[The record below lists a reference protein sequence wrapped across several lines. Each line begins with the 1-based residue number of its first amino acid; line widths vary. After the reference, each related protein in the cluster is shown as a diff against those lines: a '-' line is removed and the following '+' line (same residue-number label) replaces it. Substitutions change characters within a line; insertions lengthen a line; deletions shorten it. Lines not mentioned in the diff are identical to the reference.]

1 MPDAILLAILV
12 PGSARNPHVLKYAP
26 VSPRWPCPDWLRQLR
41 MMRQTF
47 YFSKRAYKK
56 SLHWEAFRRCF
67 PFLFSRASLLE
78 SGAKVKK
85 EAENSSI
92 HACVTL
98 CGKNRRTFI
107 EKGYGSIVNL
117 LTEQQIKE
125 REPGSLFSLAYAR
138 AAFAFSTR
146 AVNATLS
153 NTAMS
158 ARILRSISTEAFF
171 RPLMNLL

>member
-1 MPDAILLAILV
+1 MV

-41 MMRQTF
+41 LMRQAF

-92 HACVTL
+92 HCL
-98 CGKNRRTFI
+98 R
-107 EKGYGSIVNL
+107 YL
-117 LTEQQIKE
+117 LV
-125 REPGSLFSLAYAR
+125 LFK
-138 AAFAFSTR
+138 
-146 AVNATLS
+146 
-153 NTAMS
+153 
-158 ARILRSISTEAFF
+158 
-171 RPLMNLL
+171 RPLLKRLRR

>member
-1 MPDAILLAILV
+1 MLTAHPIRLFYLSVRPRA
-12 PGSARNPHVLKYAP
+12 VLEIFTYDMYAP

-92 HACVTL
+92 HACITL
-98 CGKNRRTFI
+98 SGKKRQSCI
-107 EKGYGSIVNL
+107 EKPAPIKVNVL
-117 LTEQQIKE
+117 MVLKRKE
-125 REPGSLFSLAYAR
+125 GD
-138 AAFAFSTR
+138 
-146 AVNATLS
+146 
-153 NTAMS
+153 
-158 ARILRSISTEAFF
+158 
-171 RPLMNLL
+171 